1 MGIVWPPAVDAW
13 PPGPQSPLVSKGTEP
28 QPGEPMKRL
37 LLLALLFVLGGCT
50 TTQYVTSGE
59 MAGIAPALSVERFL
73 RASNARDLHG
83 MARIFGTEKG
93 PIIET
98 GGAVGCAFKKM
109 GSWLGMGRRCTT
121 LQEVE
126 LRMDAIAEVLRHD
139 DYNLVSESRVPG
151 RVNPTTRIGV
161 DVSFRGR
168 TARDVPFV
176 VVRTKDGRWFIE
188 QIGLDKITGPGL

>member
-1 MGIVWPPAVDAW
+1 
-13 PPGPQSPLVSKGTEP
+13 
-28 QPGEPMKRL
+28 MKRL
-37 LLLALLFVLGGCT
+37 MIVAVSLLLGGCT

-73 RASNARDLHG
+73 RATNARDLHG

-98 GGAVGCAFKKM
+98 GGPVKCGFKKL
-109 GSWLGMGRRCTT
+109 GSWIGIGQRCYT

-126 LRMDAIAEVLRHD
+126 LRMDAIAQILRHQ
-139 DYNLVSESRVPG
+139 DYTLVSESRVPG

-161 DVSFRGR
+161 DLAIRGR
-168 TARDVPFV
+168 MIRDVPFL
-176 VVRTKDGRWFIE
+176 VVRAKDGRWLIE
-188 QIGLDKITGPGL
+188 EIGLERVTSPSW